1 MPAKGLLSNRWFQ
14 LVMGIVAMLAIA
26 NLQYAW
32 TFFVTPLKHH
42 YHVQL
47 AVIQFTFFIF
57 ILAETWLVPFEGFL
71 IDRVGPRVIM
81 AIGGVLVGLGWY
93 GSGYWSPTVQQLY
106 FWYVLGGIG
115 AGAVYGGTIGNA
127 MKWFPDHRGLAVGLT
142 AGSYGIGTALSV
154 APIASMIKHNG
165 YQYTFGFWGILQ
177 GIIVFLA
184 ALFIVAPPKNWVPE
198 GWSSKVSEITARVR
212 MTGRELHPMQMFRT
226 HEFWVLY
233 LMMTLMAFTGLVIT
247 VQVAPIAKFYHVDK
261 TIVWFGLTALVLAV
275 EVDRILNGITRPF
288 WGWISDRIGRENAMF
303 AAFSLQAVTII
314 ILTFLTKNPV
324 AFIILT
330 GFAFFT
336 WGEIFSLFP
345 AAVGDLFGRKYAT
358 TNYGFLYTAKGTA
371 SFFSAPVAAYVT
383 DNVKHGDWTLVFYI
397 MAACAAIAA
406 LMALFWLKPVTRRA
420 VEGARAGLA
429 SESPAAVATAGVEP
443 GIAGIR

>member
-1 MPAKGLLSNRWFQ
+1 MRLATNRWFQ
-14 LVMGIVAMLAIA
+14 LVMGILAMLAIA

-32 TFFVTPLKHH
+32 TFFTTPLTKQ

-47 AVIQFTFFIF
+47 AVVQVAFSTF
-57 ILAETWLVPFEGFL
+57 ILAETWLVPVEGFL
-71 IDRVGPRVIM
+71 IDKIGPRIIM
-81 AIGGVLVGLGWY
+81 AIGGVLVGLGWI
-93 GSGYWSPTVQQLY
+93 GSGYFSPTIQHLI
-106 FWYVLGGIG
+106 FWYTLGGIG

-127 MKWFPDHRGLAVGLT
+127 MKWFPDRRGLAVGLT
-142 AGSYGIGTALSV
+142 AGAYGMGTALTV
-154 APIASMIKHNG
+154 APIANMIKTNG
-165 YQYTFGFWGILQ
+165 YAYTFGFWGIIQ
-177 GIIVFLA
+177 GIVVVVA
-184 ALFIVAPPKNWVPE
+184 ALFIVAPPKGWVPA
-198 GWSSKVSEITARVR
+198 GWVNKVGAVGSLVR
-212 MTGRELHPMQMFRT
+212 QTGREFHPLQMFKT

-233 LMMTLMAFTGLVIT
+233 VMMTLMAFTGLVIT
-247 VQVAPIAKFYHVDK
+247 AQVAPIAKFYHVDK

-275 EVDRILNGITRPF
+275 EVDRILNGLTRPF

-314 ILTFLTKNPV
+314 ILTQLTKNPV

-371 SFFSAPVAAYVT
+371 SIFSAPVAAYVT
-383 DNVKHGDWTLVFYI
+383 TNVRGGDWTLIFYI
-397 MAACAAIAA
+397 MAGCAAIAA
-406 LMALFWLKPVTRRA
+406 LMAIFWLKPVTRRA
-420 VEGARAGLA
+420 VEGARKAAGA
-429 SESPAAVATAGVEP
+429 EATASPATAVKPEVAPA
-443 GIAGIR
+443 R

>member
-1 MPAKGLLSNRWFQ
+1 MRLATNRWFQ
-14 LVMGIVAMLAIA
+14 LVLGIVAMLAIA

-32 TFFVTPLKHH
+32 TFFVTPLKQH

-71 IDRVGPRVIM
+71 IDKVGPRVIM

-93 GSGYWSPTVQQLY
+93 GSGWWAPTVQHLY

-127 MKWFPDHRGLAVGLT
+127 MKWFPDHRGLAVGMT
-142 AGSYGIGTALSV
+142 AGAYGMGTALSV
-154 APIASMIKHNG
+154 APIAKMITTNG
-165 YQYTFGFWGILQ
+165 YQYTFGFWGIIQ
-177 GIIVFLA
+177 GIVVFLA
-184 ALFIVAPPKNWVPE
+184 ALLIVAPPKGWVPE

-212 MTGRELHPMQMFRT
+212 MTGREFHPLQMFRT

-233 LMMTLMAFTGLVIT
+233 VMMTLMAFTGLVIT

-275 EVDRILNGITRPF
+275 EVDRILNGLTRPF

-314 ILTFLTKNPV
+314 ILTQLTKNPV

-371 SFFSAPVAAYVT
+371 AFFSAPVAAYVT
-383 DNVKHGDWTLVFYI
+383 DHVKGGDWSLIFYI
-397 MAACAAIAA
+397 MAGCAAIAA

-420 VEGARAGLA
+420 VEGARAQAL
-429 SESPAAVATAGVEP
+429 PATAVEP
-443 GIAGIR
+443 GAAAAG

>member
-1 MPAKGLLSNRWFQ
+1 MSIAMPAKGLFSNRWFQ
-14 LVMGIVAMLAIA
+14 LVLGIVAMLAIA

-32 TFFVTPLKHH
+32 TFFVTPLKQH
-42 YHVQL
+42 YHTQL

-71 IDRVGPRVIM
+71 IDKVGPRVIM
-81 AIGGVLVGLGWY
+81 AVGGVLVGLGWY
-93 GSGYWSPTVQQLY
+93 GSGWWAPTIQALY

-154 APIASMIKHNG
+154 APIAAMIKAQG

-177 GIIVFLA
+177 GIVVFLA
-184 ALFIVAPPKNWVPE
+184 ALFIVAPPKGWVPA

-212 MTGRELHPMQMFRT
+212 MTGREFHPIQMFKT

-247 VQVAPIAKFYHVDK
+247 VQVAPIAKYYHVDK

-275 EVDRILNGITRPF
+275 EVDRILNGLTRPF
-288 WGWISDRIGRENAMF
+288 WGYISDRIGRENAMF
-303 AAFSLQAVTII
+303 AAFSLQAITII
-314 ILTFLTKNPV
+314 VLTFLTKNPV

-371 SFFSAPVAAYVT
+371 SFFSAPVVAYVAEHF
-383 DNVKHGDWTLVFYI
+383 KGGDWTVIFYA

-420 VEGARAGLA
+420 VEGAREQAAPAG
-429 SESPAAVATAGVEP
+429 SVEKGVVTAH
-443 GIAGIR
+443 

>member
-14 LVMGIVAMLAIA
+14 LALGILAMLAIA

-32 TFFVTPLKHH
+32 TFFVTPLQKH
-42 YHVQL
+42 YHTQL

-57 ILAETWLVPFEGFL
+57 ILAETWLVPLEGFL
-71 IDRVGPRVIM
+71 IDKVGPRVIM
-81 AIGGVLVGLGWY
+81 AIGGVLVGLGWF
-93 GSGYWSPTVQQLY
+93 GSGNWAPTIQSLY

-154 APIASMIKHNG
+154 APIAAMITKNG

-177 GIIVFLA
+177 GIVVFLA
-184 ALFIVAPPKNWVPE
+184 ALFIVAPPKGWVPA
-198 GWSSKVSEITARVR
+198 GWSSKVSEISARVR
-212 MTGRELHPMQMFRT
+212 MTGREFHPIQMFKT

-288 WGWISDRIGRENAMF
+288 WGWISDRVGRENAMF

-314 ILTFLTKNPV
+314 VLTFLTKNPV
-324 AFIILT
+324 AFILLT

-383 DNVKHGDWTLVFYI
+383 TNVKHGDWTLIFYV
-397 MAACAAIAA
+397 MAGCAAIAA

-420 VEGARAGLA
+420 VEGARRAEASSDAG
-429 SESPAAVATAGVEP
+429 PATAPGTPGVAP
-443 GIAGIR
+443 AR

>member
-1 MPAKGLLSNRWFQ
+1 
-14 LVMGIVAMLAIA
+14 
-26 NLQYAW
+26 
-32 TFFVTPLKHH
+32 
-42 YHVQL
+42 
-47 AVIQFTFFIF
+47 
-57 ILAETWLVPFEGFL
+57 
-71 IDRVGPRVIM
+71 
-81 AIGGVLVGLGWY
+81 
-93 GSGYWSPTVQQLY
+93 
-106 FWYVLGGIG
+106 
-115 AGAVYGGTIGNA
+115 
-127 MKWFPDHRGLAVGLT
+127 
-142 AGSYGIGTALSV
+142 
-154 APIASMIKHNG
+154 
-165 YQYTFGFWGILQ
+165 
-177 GIIVFLA
+177 
-184 ALFIVAPPKNWVPE
+184 
-198 GWSSKVSEITARVR
+198 
-212 MTGRELHPMQMFRT
+212 MFRT

-247 VQVAPIAKFYHVDK
+247 VQVAPIAKYYHVDK

-275 EVDRILNGITRPF
+275 EVDRILNGLTRPF

-314 ILTFLTKNPV
+314 VLTFLTKNPV

-371 SFFSAPVAAYVT
+371 SFFSAPVVAYVAEHF
-383 DNVKHGDWTLVFYI
+383 KGGDWTAIFYA

-420 VEGARAGLA
+420 VEGARQQIR
-429 SESPAAVATAGVEP
+429 ATAAEP
-443 GIAGIR
+443 GAAAAG

>member
-1 MPAKGLLSNRWFQ
+1 MRLATNRWFQ
-14 LVMGIVAMLAIA
+14 LVLGIVAMLAIA

-32 TFFVTPLKHH
+32 TFFVSPLQKH
-42 YHVQL
+42 YHTQL

-57 ILAETWLVPFEGFL
+57 ILAETWLVPIEGFL
-71 IDRVGPRVIM
+71 IDKVGPRIIM

-93 GSGYWSPTVQQLY
+93 GSGYWAPTIQHLY

-127 MKWFPDHRGLAVGLT
+127 MKWFPDHRGLAIGLT
-142 AGSYGIGTALSV
+142 AGAYGMGTALTV
-154 APIASMIKHNG
+154 APIAAMIKSNG
-165 YQYTFGFWGILQ
+165 YQYTFGYWGILQ
-177 GIIVFLA
+177 GIVVFLA
-184 ALFIVAPPKNWVPE
+184 ALFIAAPKKGWVPA
-198 GWSSKVSEITARVR
+198 GWANKVGEITARVR
-212 MTGRELHPMQMFRT
+212 MTGREFHPLQMFRT

-233 LMMTLMAFTGLVIT
+233 VMMTLMAFTGLVIT

-275 EVDRILNGITRPF
+275 EVDRILNGLTRPF
-288 WGWISDRIGRENAMF
+288 WGWISDRVGRENAMF

-371 SFFSAPVAAYVT
+371 AFFSAPVAAYVT
-383 DNVKHGDWTLVFYI
+383 DHVKGGDWTLIFYI
-397 MAACAAIAA
+397 MAGCAAIAA

-420 VEGARAGLA
+420 VESARRQGAAA
-429 SESPAAVATAGVEP
+429 SSEPALAVAPPEVAKAV
-443 GIAGIR
+443 

>member
-1 MPAKGLLSNRWFQ
+1 
-14 LVMGIVAMLAIA
+14 
-26 NLQYAW
+26 
-32 TFFVTPLKHH
+32 
-42 YHVQL
+42 
-47 AVIQFTFFIF
+47 
-57 ILAETWLVPFEGFL
+57 
-71 IDRVGPRVIM
+71 M

-93 GSGYWSPTVQQLY
+93 GSGYWAPTIQHLY

-127 MKWFPDHRGLAVGLT
+127 MKWFPDHRGLAIGLT
-142 AGSYGIGTALSV
+142 AGAYGMGTALTV
-154 APIASMIKHNG
+154 APIAAMIKSNG
-165 YQYTFGFWGILQ
+165 YQYTFGYWGILQ
-177 GIIVFLA
+177 GIVVFAA
-184 ALFIVAPPKNWVPE
+184 ALFIAAPPKGWVPA
-198 GWSSKVSEITARVR
+198 GWANKVGEITARVR
-212 MTGRELHPMQMFRT
+212 MTGREFHPLQMFRT

-233 LMMTLMAFTGLVIT
+233 VMMTLMAFTGLVIT

-261 TIVWFGLTALVLAV
+261 TIVLFGLTALVLAV
-275 EVDRILNGITRPF
+275 EVDRILNGLTRPF

-303 AAFSLQAVTII
+303 IAFSLQAVTII

-371 SFFSAPVAAYVT
+371 AFFSAPVAAYVT
-383 DNVKHGDWTLVFYI
+383 DHVKGGDWTLIFYI
-397 MAACAAIAA
+397 MAGCAAIAA

-420 VEGARAGLA
+420 VESARKQAGDA
-429 SESPAAVATAGVEP
+429 PDSQQPPIAKAV
-443 GIAGIR
+443 